1 VLAADEPSQLLSHLV
16 GQADTLGEYIR
27 MALLCNQIEVPV
39 FLVGVASQQQQQLTL
54 VGSTLQSLLT
64 TSR

>member
-1 VLAADEPSQLLSHLV
+1 
-16 GQADTLGEYIR
+16 
-27 MALLCNQIEVPV
+27 MALLCNQIEVAV